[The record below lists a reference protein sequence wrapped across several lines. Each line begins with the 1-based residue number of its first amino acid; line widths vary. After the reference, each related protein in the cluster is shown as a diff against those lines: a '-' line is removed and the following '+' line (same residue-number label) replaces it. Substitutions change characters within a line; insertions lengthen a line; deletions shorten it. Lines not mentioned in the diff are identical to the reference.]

1 MLVAQYTCSQC
12 SKVPV
17 GVLCGTQHRINA
29 EVVLTLIADMLKAI
43 AEYSKN
49 DRTEFIKA
57 VQDAQETQRS
67 SDIAKK
73 KKRLVMAQK
82 RTAELE
88 KLICKIYEDSVLR
101 FKFSDELRRITEYIE
116 VNSHLQV
123 G

>member
-1 MLVAQYTCSQC
+1 
-12 SKVPV
+12 VPV

-82 RTAELE
+82 RAAELE

>member
-1 MLVAQYTCSQC
+1 M
-12 SKVPV
+12 PV

-82 RTAELE
+82 RTEELE
-88 KLICKIYEDSVLR
+88 KLICKIYEDSVLGKLPEAR
-101 FKFSDELRRITEYIE
+101 YAPVRQRARHVVRGNQGD
-116 VNSHLQV
+116 
-123 G
+123 